1 MGNSQNPA
9 LLAGVCELAP
19 VPLAA
24 VDSKIYYQLIGDK
37 NE

>member
-1 MGNSQNPA
+1 MANSQNPA
-9 LLAGVCELAP
+9 PVAGVCELAP
-19 VPLAA
+19 VPLAL

>member
-1 MGNSQNPA
+1 MGNSQNLA
-9 LLAGVCELAP
+9 HVAGVCELAP
-19 VPLAA
+19 VPLAL

>member
-1 MGNSQNPA
+1 MQPY
-9 LLAGVCELAP
+9 LLGFVQVSP

-37 NE
+37 T

>member
-1 MGNSQNPA
+1 LVTHKSWRNLPLFVQVS
-9 LLAGVCELAP
+9 P